1 MLKMKKKISLRT
13 KLILK
18 GLFHSIIQFCVIFA
32 FAWYKECIFEMAV
45 IYCCF
50 FIFRSQFEK
59 QYHATTTW
67 LCTLYT
73 FIVFFIVSNITPKK
87 ELSLLLIICFTF
99 IINFISFLVRD
110 YFDLKDK
117 FKAMKVKISK
127 GIDKN
132 KLLDIC
138 KVNNLNNIETSI
150 LVYYYCDRLSLTAIS
165 FKLHYSYDYIAE
177 LKSKAIKKI
186 KTF

>member
-1 MLKMKKKISLRT
+1 MKKNKISLHH

-18 GLFHSIIQFCVIFA
+18 GLFHSVLQFGVIFA
-32 FAWYKECIFEMAV
+32 FAWFKNCIFEMAV

-50 FIFRSQFEK
+50 FIFRSLFEK

-67 LCTLYT
+67 LCTIYT
-73 FIVFFIVSNITPKK
+73 FAVFFIVSNITPKK
-87 ELSLLLIICFTF
+87 ELSLLLIICFTY
-99 IINFISFLVRD
+99 IINCISFLVRD

-132 KLLDIC
+132 KLKEIC
-138 KVNNLNNIETSI
+138 KFNNLTDLETNI
-150 LVYYYCDRLSLTAIS
+150 LVYYYCDRMSLTAIS
-165 FKLHYSYDYIAE
+165 HKLHYSYDYIAE
-177 LKSKAIKKI
+177 LKSKIIKKI
-186 KTF
+186 KT